1 MAGISSLGVGSGL
14 DLAGLVENLLSAERA
29 PTENSLNRRE
39 ARISSDLSGLGLMKG
54 ALSTFKGS
62 LSGLDDAGSYA
73 TRSANN
79 SNNSALGV
87 NVTNDAQVGSYSIDI
102 NGLAS
107 SQSLASAAY
116 GSITDTVGTGTLQIR
131 FGTITGPGFTSFA
144 VNPEKTTQTI
154 TVDSSNNTLAGLK
167 DYINAGNYGV
177 TASII
182 NDGTGYRL
190 TLTSDDTGAA
200 NALEISVTDT
210 GDANDTDTSGLSAL
224 AYNAAAANLTETQ
237 AAADARFSVN
247 GLAITSA
254 TNTITSV
261 IEGVTLTLKETTTS
275 SANLVI
281 SESNNQ
287 LANSIRDVVD
297 AYNEMIDT
305 LDDLSFAPA
314 DGAQGGL
321 LVGDASLRNFTS
333 SLRRVITSSI
343 DGLTGSITALS
354 NIGITTQL
362 DGKLAI
368 DETRFN
374 EAIAENPDGALALFA
389 PVGRSSDS
397 LIEYNSS
404 GDNTSPGS
412 YGLNITTLPTQGIL
426 NGASGVNNLT
436 VDANNDNLTLLVNGE
451 STGSISL
458 TQGIYSSAAALANE
472 IQSQINS
479 ASALVANNTAVSV
492 SYDAANDRFVITSDD
507 YGSGSSVEIT
517 AVDTNSSADFG
528 LAVAAGVD
536 GIDVA
541 GTIGGAAATGSG
553 QTLTASNGLS
563 VDVLGGAVGARGAVE
578 FSRGFVESLN
588 ELLDAYLDGSDGT
601 LSAREKGLNES
612 LQDIADERIA
622 LDLRL
627 DAIEERLV
635 RQFSA
640 LDQLIAQFQSTGN
653 FISQQIS
660 NLPGSGNLVNNG

>member
-14 DLAGLVENLLSAERA
+14 DLAGLVDNLLAAERSPA
-29 PTENSLNRRE
+29 ENSLNRRE
-39 ARISSDLSGLGLMKG
+39 ARITSDLSGLGLMKG
-54 ALSTFKGS
+54 ALSGFKAS
-62 LSGLDDAGSYA
+62 LSGLDDPASYD
-73 TRSANN
+73 TRSASN
-79 SNNSALGV
+79 SNNGALGV
-87 NVTNDAQVGSYSIDI
+87 SVTNDAQVGSYSIDI

-131 FGTITGPGFTSFA
+131 FGTITGPGFGSFA

-154 TVDSSNNTLAGLK
+154 TVDSDNNTLIGLK
-167 DYINAGNYGV
+167 DSINAGNYGV

-182 NDGTGYRL
+182 NDGSGYRL
-190 TLTSDDTGAA
+190 TLNSNDSGAA
-200 NALEISVTDT
+200 NALEINVTDT
-210 GDANDTDTSGLSAL
+210 GDGNDTDASGLSAL
-224 AYNAAAANLTETQ
+224 AYNTAATNLTETQ
-237 AAADARFSVN
+237 AAADAKVSVN

-254 TNTITSV
+254 TNTVSSV

-275 SANLVI
+275 SINLGV
-281 SESNNQ
+281 SETTSQ
-287 LANSIRDVVD
+287 LGNSVRDVVD
-297 AYNEMIDT
+297 AYNEMIDA
-305 LDDLSFAPA
+305 LADLSFAPA
-314 DGAQGGL
+314 EGAQGGL

-333 SLRRVITSSI
+333 SLRRVITSNVE
-343 DGLTGSITALS
+343 GLSGSITALS

-368 DETRFN
+368 DETRFSA
-374 EAIAENPDGALALFA
+374 AIAENPDGALALFA
-389 PVGRSSDS
+389 PLGRSSDS
-397 LIEYNSS
+397 LIEYNSG
-404 GDNTSPGS
+404 GDNTNPGS
-412 YGLNITTLPTQGIL
+412 YGINITTLPTQGVL
-426 NGASGVNNLT
+426 NGGSGVNNLT

-458 TQGIYSSAAALANE
+458 TQGVYASEAALANE

-479 ASALVANNTAVSV
+479 ASALKANSTNVSV
-492 SYDAANDRFVITSDD
+492 SYDSANDRFVITSDN

-517 AVDTNSSADFG
+517 AVDTNTSADFG

-536 GIDVA
+536 GVDVA
-541 GTIGGAAATGSG
+541 GTIGGTVATGSG
-553 QTLTASNGLS
+553 RTLTSNSGLS
-563 VDVLGGAVGARGAVE
+563 VDVLGGSTGARGSVD

-588 ELLDAYLDGSDGT
+588 ELLDAYLDGTEGT

-627 DAIEERLV
+627 EAIEERLV

-640 LDQLIAQFQSTGN
+640 LDGLLAQFQNTSN
-653 FISQQIS
+653 FISQQIG
-660 NLPGSGNLVNNG
+660 NLPGSGSLVNNG